1 MKNIT
6 IFSWHITIYEIS
18 SRKGI
23 ETASGRTFPMKHRK
37 EIRPKNKK
45 IQKHPSKF
53 VCIRILVSCTIF
65 NTTLNYVYKKICLIK
80 KYFICI
86 KYTYLPS
93 YPLSST
99 CQPFPAID
107 RLPDVLT
114 TIDIP
119 NFPFHVLLLTF
130 SSTSVVSLLSLLF
143 YNIELRLI
151 EVLQHI
157 QPLTLFLIWHLGYK
171 KAD

>member
-1 MKNIT
+1 MKYHPEKELKRLQGVLSLWNIGKRYVLKIRKYKNIRQSLFVSVFLCHVLYL
-6 IFSWHITIYEIS
+6 ILLLIMYI
-18 SRKGI
+18 
-23 ETASGRTFPMKHRK
+23 
-37 EIRPKNKK
+37 KNM
-45 IQKHPSKF
+45 
-53 VCIRILVSCTIF
+53 F
-65 NTTLNYVYKKICLIK
+65 NQ